1 MKKNWVELYKKY
13 GIYIL
18 LVVVFAFFAVAAPNF
33 LAAKNVINILRQV
46 SMFGI
51 VVVGVCMVMIGGGM
65 DLSVGMQ
72 MAVDGMLIGYM
83 MVNLNVPIPLAIVIT
98 IVVGCLLGAANGIIA
113 VKMHIAPII
122 VTLGTML
129 VLQGVAYL
137 ITGGYPITGMP
148 EAFKVIGQGY
158 VGIIPVPVII
168 FVLFIIFGAILMNKT
183 YLGRY
188 IYALGGNKEAARL
201 AGINVDKLTVAV
213 YTFCGFCASIA
224 ALIMVGRTNAAQP
237 GAGSSYSFDCMTA
250 ACLGGV
256 SIAGGE
262 GKISDYTYEELQ
274 QFHLCD
280 SVEKI
285 PKFEDVLKMV
295 DGKVPLIVEFKI
307 ERTDLSLCPLADKM
321 LRAYKGMYCM
331 ESFNPLGVWWY
342 RKKHPDL
349 VRGQLSDAFLKEG
362 EYVGIL
368 YFVLQNLLLN
378 FVTKPDFVAYNHHYP
393 EILSRK
399 LCRGL
404 YHNTA
409 AAWTIKSQKELDEAR
424 KHFDIFIFDSFVP
437 EAGK

>member
-237 GAGSSYSFDCMTA
+237 GAGEVKAIDWKKMVTDADLAVKIIDRQIEERKIDIKGAGIIVAGGYGMGSKENFRLVHELADV
-250 ACLGGV
+250 LGGEV
-256 SIAGGE
+256 GASRAAVDAGFTEHARQVGQTGVTVRPKLYIACGISGQIQHTAGMDQSSMVISINSDPEAPIN
-262 GKISDYTYEELQ
+262 KIADYAITGDVNEI
-274 QFHLCD
+274 
-280 SVEKI
+280 I
-285 PKFEDVLKMV
+285 PKMIKY
-295 DGKVPLIVEFKI
+295 
-307 ERTDLSLCPLADKM
+307 
-321 LRAYKGMYCM
+321 YK
-331 ESFNPLGVWWY
+331 
-342 RKKHPDL
+342 
-349 VRGQLSDAFLKEG
+349 
-362 EYVGIL
+362 
-368 YFVLQNLLLN
+368 QNS
-378 FVTKPDFVAYNHHYP
+378 K
-393 EILSRK
+393 
-399 LCRGL
+399 
-404 YHNTA
+404 
-409 AAWTIKSQKELDEAR
+409 
-424 KHFDIFIFDSFVP
+424 
-437 EAGK
+437 

>member
-72 MAVDGMLIGYM
+72 MAVD
-83 MVNLNVPIPLAIVIT
+83 
-98 IVVGCLLGAANGIIA
+98 GIIA

-183 YLGRY
+183 YLGRN

-262 GKISDYTYEELQ
+262 GKISGTVIGVIILGILDNGLV
-274 QFHLCD
+274 LM
-280 SVEKI
+280 SVNTNWQSVIK
-285 PKFEDVLKMV
+285 
-295 DGKVPLIVEFKI
+295 GLI
-307 ERTDLSLCPLADKM
+307 LLAAVAIDCYQVVNK
-321 LRAYKGMYCM
+321 
-331 ESFNPLGVWWY
+331 N
-342 RKKHPDL
+342 RKK
-349 VRGQLSDAFLKEG
+349 
-362 EYVGIL
+362 
-368 YFVLQNLLLN
+368 
-378 FVTKPDFVAYNHHYP
+378 
-393 EILSRK
+393 
-399 LCRGL
+399 
-404 YHNTA
+404 A
-409 AAWTIKSQKELDEAR
+409 AA
-424 KHFDIFIFDSFVP
+424 
-437 EAGK
+437 